1 MLFLL
6 IGFVL
11 IIFCPFNFNLYLC
24 QVVNNWIMKNN
35 KAYKWLRGLLQA
47 SAFTSVMFIMQACY
61 GTPNYRNEESF
72 SYEVKMSGIVTDSA
86 SAQPLSGIYVS
97 ADISDEVA
105 VSDENGQFSL
115 SFMVYSDSEDGYNLN
130 FSDSLDRYAPLDTL
144 IVSDFSDINISLAAK

>member
-1 MLFLL
+1 
-6 IGFVL
+6 
-11 IIFCPFNFNLYLC
+11 
-24 QVVNNWIMKNN
+24 MKSQ
-35 KAYKWLRGLLQA
+35 KIYKWLRGLLQA

-72 SYEVKMSGIVTDSA
+72 SYEVKMSGIVTDRA

-97 ADISDEVA
+97 ADIS
-105 VSDENGQFSL
+105 ENGQFSL

-144 IVSDFSDINISLAAK
+144 IVSNFSDINISLAAK

>member
-1 MLFLL
+1 MA
-6 IGFVL
+6 
-11 IIFCPFNFNLYLC
+11 
-24 QVVNNWIMKNN
+24 KN
-35 KAYKWLRGLLQA
+35 KTYKWLRGLLQA

-72 SYEVKMSGIVTDSA
+72 SYEVKMSGVVTDST

-105 VSDENGQFSL
+105 VSDENGQFNL
-115 SFMVYSDSEDGYNLN
+115 SFMVYNDSEDGYNLN

>member
-1 MLFLL
+1 
-6 IGFVL
+6 
-11 IIFCPFNFNLYLC
+11 
-24 QVVNNWIMKNN
+24 MKNN
-35 KAYKWLRGLLQA
+35 RTYKWVRGLLAA

-72 SYEVKMSGIVTDSA
+72 SYEVKMSGMVTDSA
-86 SAQPLSGIYVS
+86 SAQPLSGINVS
-97 ADISDEVA
+97 TDISEEVA

-115 SFMVYSDSEDGYNLN
+115 SFMVYSDDDEGFKLN

>member
-1 MLFLL
+1 
-6 IGFVL
+6 
-11 IIFCPFNFNLYLC
+11 
-24 QVVNNWIMKNN
+24 MKKH
-35 KAYKWLRGLLQA
+35 KAYKWFRGVLMT
-47 SAFTSVMFIMQACY
+47 SAFTSMMFVMQACY

-72 SYEVKMSGIVTDSA
+72 SYEVKMSGVVTDSA

>member
-1 MLFLL
+1 
-6 IGFVL
+6 
-11 IIFCPFNFNLYLC
+11 
-24 QVVNNWIMKNN
+24 MKNN
-35 KAYKWLRGLLQA
+35 RTYKWVRGLLAA

-86 SAQPLSGIYVS
+86 SAQPLSGINVS
-97 ADISDEVA
+97 TDISDEVA

-115 SFMVYSDSEDGYNLN
+115 SFMVYSDDDSGFLLN

-144 IVSDFSDINISLAAK
+144 IISDFSDINVALAAK

>member
-1 MLFLL
+1 MA
-6 IGFVL
+6 
-11 IIFCPFNFNLYLC
+11 
-24 QVVNNWIMKNN
+24 KN
-35 KAYKWLRGLLQA
+35 KTYKWLRGLLQA

-72 SYEVKMSGIVTDSA
+72 SYEVKMSGVVTDSA

-105 VSDENGQFSL
+105 VSNENGQFSL

>member
-1 MLFLL
+1 MPTDCRYLDKNSY
-6 IGFVL
+6 ICNVVL
-11 IIFCPFNFNLYLC
+11 NDRF
-24 QVVNNWIMKNN
+24 MKKH
-35 KAYKWLRGLLQA
+35 KAYKWFRGVLMT
-47 SAFTSVMFIMQACY
+47 SAFTSMMFVMQACY